1 MLDAASHYET
11 ESQATPHWNLGLPP
25 GTFRASMLL
34 AFEPRRRLVRPKA
47 HIFSA
52 GQAAGSIYLINSGVI
67 KTSVASEDG
76 REKITG
82 FRMRGDLLGLDSFG
96 LESYACDAIALS
108 IGEVWEYSRQQ
119 LFAAGAAC
127 QQQLATALAREIRR
141 DWDWMLAT
149 ATLTAEQRVVSF
161 LLEMAARAQALGCS
175 GQALTLPMSRS
186 EAGNY
191 LALQLETV
199 VRAMSKLQA
208 LGLISIDG
216 REIGL
221 RDVEGLRALLARP
234 GHSGLRAAA

>member
-1 MLDAASHYET
+1 MLDLASQHEP
-11 ESQATPHWNLGLPP
+11 EGQSNSHWNLGLPS
-25 GTFRASMLL
+25 GFRASLLL

-47 HIFSA
+47 SIFRA
-52 GQAAGSIYLINSGVI
+52 GQAAGSVFLINSGVI

-82 FRMRGDLLGLDSFG
+82 FRMRGDLLGIDSFG
-96 LESYACDAIALS
+96 LESYACDAIAIS
-108 IGEVWEYSRQQ
+108 TGEVWEYSRQQ

-127 QQQLATALAREIRR
+127 HQQLATALAREIRR
-141 DWDWMLAT
+141 DWEWMLAT
-149 ATLTAEQRVVSF
+149 ATLSAEQRVVSF
-161 LLEMAARAQALGCS
+161 LLEMADRAQSLGCS
-175 GQALTLPMSRS
+175 GHALTLPMSRS

-208 LGLISIDG
+208 LGLITVEG

-221 RDVEGLRALLARP
+221 CDVEGLRALLTRP
-234 GHSGLRAAA
+234 GYASLRAA